1 MAQICVLVAGVMLC
15 SLPACSLARN
25 LPEIQS
31 LENKEIVRLLRQM
44 KRTPLHSCLKDSRD
58 FKLPWKR
65 ANITKNQT
73 APGPCCYHQ
82 MLQQISQVFSTEHSH
97 AAWDNTS
104 LHKLLSSLDHSQDQ
118 LEQTEEGLS
127 LHQLEQAEE
136 GNLDCPFWGTAVREY
151 FQAIHLYLKE
161 KEYSPCAWEV
171 VRVETTKRLSLM
183 KPLKWKS

>member
-1 MAQICVLVAGVMLC
+1 MAQICVLVARVMLC
-15 SLPACSLARN
+15 SLPACSLPRN
-25 LPEIQS
+25 LPKSQS

-65 ANITKNQT
+65 ANITQNQT

-118 LEQTEEGLS
+118 LEQTEEG
-127 LHQLEQAEE
+127 
-136 GNLDCPFWGTAVREY
+136 NLDCPFWGTAVREY

-161 KEYSPCAWEV
+161 KEYSPCAWEI
-171 VRVETTKRLSLM
+171 VREETKKRLSFM
-183 KPLKWKS
+183 KHPKWKA

>member
-31 LENKEIVRLLRQM
+31 LENKEILRLLRHM
-44 KRTPLHSCLKDSRD
+44 KRTPLHSCLKDRRD
-58 FKLPWKR
+58 FKLPWER
-65 ANITKNQT
+65 DNIAQNQT
-73 APGPCCYHQ
+73 AQGPCSYHQ
-82 MLQQISQVFSTEHSH
+82 MLQQIFHLFSTEHSH

-104 LHKLLSSLDHSQDQ
+104 LNKLLSSLD
-118 LEQTEEGLS
+118 LS
-127 LHQLEQAEE
+127 LHQLEQTEE

>member
-118 LEQTEEGLS
+118 LEQTEEG
-127 LHQLEQAEE
+127 
-136 GNLDCPFWGTAVREY
+136 NLDCPFWGTAVREY

-161 KEYSPCAWEV
+161 KEYSPCAWEI
-171 VRVETTKRLSLM
+171 VREETKKRLSFM
-183 KPLKWKS
+183 KHPKWKA

>member
-44 KRTPLHSCLKDSRD
+44 KRTPLHSCLKDRRD

-65 ANITKNQT
+65 ANIAQNQT
-73 APGPCCYHQ
+73 AQGPCSYHQ
-82 MLQQISQVFSTEHSH
+82 MLQQIFHLFSTEHSH

-118 LEQTEEGLS
+118 LEQTEEG
-127 LHQLEQAEE
+127 
-136 GNLDCPFWGTAVREY
+136 NLDCPFWGTAVREY
-151 FQAIHLYLKE
+151 FPAIHLYLKE
-161 KEYSPCAWEV
+161 KEYSPCAWEI
-171 VRVETTKRLSLM
+171 VREETKKRLSFM
-183 KPLKWKS
+183 KHPKWKA